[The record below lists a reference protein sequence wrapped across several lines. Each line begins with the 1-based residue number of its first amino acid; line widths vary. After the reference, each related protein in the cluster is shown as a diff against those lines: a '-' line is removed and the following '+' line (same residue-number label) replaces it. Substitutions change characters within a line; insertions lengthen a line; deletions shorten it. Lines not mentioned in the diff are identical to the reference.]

1 MPTGERTLDP
11 VTFEVL
17 KNAFVTVVD
26 EMAEQILRTCHS
38 FVIYS
43 RDFSCALCDANGD
56 TVMQGSQDIAVHV
69 GTLHLKAKAVLE
81 DFGDDIHEGDV
92 FAVNDPYRGGTHFPD
107 VSLIRPVFADG
118 EMIALA
124 QANGHWA
131 DVGGSVPGS
140 FDVAATDHFGEG
152 LRIPPLRVVDRGV
165 TRDDVIAMIASNSRS
180 PGDITGDCHAQ
191 IEATRAPESELFRL
205 IDKYGK
211 DTVVAAFGEVQDYV
225 ERLSRARI
233 AELPDGTWETVDHV
247 DFDPGSEE
255 GLVAI
260 RLKLTIAGDEVRYD
274 LSGSDPAIASFLNS
288 GAGVAFSGAIASA
301 KTFLPEIPLNS
312 GFYRA
317 ITVDVGPE
325 GTVVNAGWP
334 IAVTGSV
341 SGAYEKIMNAGFELW
356 SQIMPERAMACCFNL
371 EYLLVG
377 GRDARSDDRPFFM
390 WYDWMAGGW
399 GGRQGRDGQDC
410 TSPVFGVGLAVQPLE
425 GQERLTP
432 VLTSHHEII
441 ADSGGPGQHRGGVG
455 VRKGGTLT
463 QVEAAVMSYCCDR
476 ARSVTWGIGGGLP
489 SIPHGVWL
497 NRGTNRERFLGA
509 NFSGVPVAE
518 GDFFE
523 RPSAGGGGLGD
534 PLARDP
540 QAVLEDV
547 EDGYVTM
554 RRAAIDYGVVVEE
567 VERDLAE
574 YRIDEQAT
582 DALRADQRESRAGKL
597 DENPEAV
604 AERFRSGELD
614 TMDLV
619 RHYGVVL
626 DWGTGELLR
635 RTTSQYR
642 EMLRRRSA
650 ACWSA
655 PASAES

>member
-1 MPTGERTLDP
+1 MATSQRTLNP

-81 DFGDDIHEGDV
+81 DFEGDIHEGDV

-140 FDVAATDHFGEG
+140 FDVGATDHFGEG
-152 LRIPPLRVVDRGV
+152 VRIPPVRVVDRGV

-180 PGDITGDCHAQ
+180 PDDIVGDCHAQ
-191 IEATRAPESELFRL
+191 IEATRVAESELFRL

-225 ERLSRARI
+225 EGLTRARL
-233 AELPDGTWETVDHV
+233 AELPDGTWETVDYL
-247 DFDPGSEE
+247 DFDPGSGE
-255 GLVAI
+255 GLVAVH
-260 RLKLTIAGDEVRYD
+260 LKLTIDGDKVHYD
-274 LSGSDPAIASFLNS
+274 LTGSDPAIASFLNA
-288 GAGVAFSGAIASA
+288 GAGTAFSGAIASA

-317 ITVDVGPE
+317 VTVDVGPE

-334 IAVTGSV
+334 VAVTGSV

-356 SQIMPERAMACCFNL
+356 SQIMPERAMAGCFNL

-377 GRDARSDDRPFFM
+377 GRDARTDARPYFM

-399 GGRQGRDGQDC
+399 GGRDGRDGQDC

-432 VLTSHHEII
+432 ILTSTHQIQP
-441 ADSGGPGQHRGGVG
+441 DSGGPGRHRGGVG
-455 VRKGGTLT
+455 VLKGGTLT
-463 QVEAAVMSYCCDR
+463 EVEGAVMSYCCDR
-476 ARSVTWGIGGGLP
+476 SRSVTWGIGGGLP

-497 NRGTNRERFLGA
+497 NPGTDDERFLGA
-509 NFSGVPVAE
+509 NFSGVPVTE
-518 GDFFE
+518 GDAFV

-534 PLARDP
+534 PLTRDP
-540 QAVLEDV
+540 QEVLADV
-547 EDGYVTM
+547 EDGYVSVK
-554 RRAAIDYGVVVEE
+554 RAALDYGVAIKE
-567 VERDLAE
+567 VDADLAE
-574 YRIDEQAT
+574 YEIDDEAT
-582 DALRADQRESRAGKL
+582 DKPRTEQRATRAAKL
-597 DENPEAV
+597 DEDPEAV
-604 AERFRSGELD
+604 ATRFRSGELD

-619 RHYGVVL
+619 RHYGVIL
-626 DWGTGELLR
+626 DWGTGELLP
-635 RTTSQYR
+635 RTTEQYR
-642 EMLRRRSA
+642 EMLKHRAVA
-650 ACWSA
+650 AWSA
-655 PASAES
+655 SL